1 MLCDTFENF
10 RDMRLEIDGLDPAL
24 FLSTSGLAWQAALK
38 KTKISLQLLELL
50 TIIDMLLMVENG
62 TRDGI
67 SHAIYQHAEAN
78 SKYMND

>member
-1 MLCDTFENF
+1 
-10 RDMRLEIDGLDPAL
+10 MRLEIDGLDPAL

-38 KTKISLQLLELL
+38 KTKISSQLLELL

-67 SHAIYQHAEAN
+67 SHATYQHAEAN
-78 SKYMND
+78 SKYIND